1 MAQDRQPDRV
11 TVEEGAVLQVAR
23 ELAAAL
29 VDTPEYRAFEGA
41 QERLRSDA
49 VAQEAIRT
57 FQARQRELGWQLQV
71 GLVSEEEREALRQ
84 LQQAML
90 AQPAV
95 QAYLEAQSRLSE
107 LCQEVVAL
115 ISEEAGVN
123 LLAGSG
129 PGCC

>member
-1 MAQDRQPDRV
+1 MAQERQPDRV
-11 TVEEGAVLQVAR
+11 TVEEGAVLQAAR

-29 VDTPEYRAFEGA
+29 VDTPEYRAFEAA
-41 QERLRSDA
+41 QGRLRSDA
-49 VAQEAIRT
+49 AAQEAIRS